1 MASHNLFP
9 GYVKIPGE
17 PLYHHDIRVDFNFQ
31 VESKP
36 GETRLN
42 SFNLRM
48 FTLPETKDRGKGT
61 EPEIAVKLTAEQWLD
76 LIDSMKQEID
86 RADDARRTLEDN
98 AE

>member
-1 MASHNLFP
+1 MASKNLFR
-9 GYVKIPGE
+9 GYVKIPDK

-36 GETRLN
+36 GETHLN
-42 SFNLRM
+42 NFNLRM
-48 FTLPETKDRGKGT
+48 FTLPERKDMGKGT

-76 LIDSMKQEID
+76 LIQSMKEEID
-86 RADDARRTLEDN
+86 RADDARRAFDDD